1 MQGKGQ
7 GSKFFAATAVFCGNP
22 SERHY
27 NPKKTGDAMPRPVKI
42 RLGEILTQQKLIS
55 QEQLKFALDEQKR
68 TGRKLG
74 RVLVENGHV
83 TEDDICGALAK
94 QLAIPYVNLKYYN
107 VDPESVRLLPESHAR
122 RFRAI
127 VLERRSNGTLLI
139 GMADPV
145 DLFAYDELSRLL
157 RKSIDLAV
165 VSEGVLLQTID
176 RIYRRTEEITDFARE
191 LEQDLGDTVVDF
203 GALGITPG
211 LEEAPVVKLLQS
223 VFDEAVKARASD
235 IHIEPQEERLQIRF
249 RIDGVLHLQTEADI
263 KIASSLALR
272 LKLMAGL
279 DIAEKRLPQDG
290 RFNMKVRQQQIDVRI
305 STMPTQFGESVV
317 MRLLNQ
323 SGGILKLDSIG
334 MPADML
340 ERFRAVIRRP
350 NGLVLVT
357 GPTGS
362 GKTTTLYGALAELNT
377 QESKIITVEDPVE
390 YRLPGANQVQVNEK
404 IDLTFARV
412 LRSALRQDPD
422 VVLVG
427 EMRDQETAQI
437 GMRAAMTGHL
447 VLSTLH
453 TNDVISTP
461 VRLLDMGVP
470 RYLVATSLQMVLAQR
485 LVRLICESCA
495 TLYELKPTERE
506 WLKAELG
513 ETVDNQRY
521 LYGCGCSHC
530 NGTGYLGRTGVYEML
545 EMTEALTDAVSH
557 HVPAHFVKA
566 AQAQM
571 AGRTLRKHAVALA
584 AGGKTTVAEAMRI
597 SNQFED

>member
-1 MQGKGQ
+1 
-7 GSKFFAATAVFCGNP
+7 
-22 SERHY
+22 
-27 NPKKTGDAMPRPVKI
+27 MPRPVKI
-42 RLGEILTQQKLIS
+42 RLGEILTQQKLLS
-55 QEQLKFALDEQKR
+55 QEQLMFALGEQKR

-74 RVLVENGHV
+74 RVVVENGFV

-94 QLAIPYVNLKYYN
+94 QLDIPYVNLKYYN
-107 VDPESVRLLPESHAR
+107 VDPDAVRLLPESQAR

-127 VLERRSNGTLLI
+127 VLEKRSNSTLLV

-145 DLFAYDELSRLL
+145 DLFAYDEISRLL
-157 RKSIDLAV
+157 KKSIDLAV
-165 VSEGVLLQTID
+165 VNEGALLQTID

-203 GALGITPG
+203 GALGIAPG

-223 VFDEAVKARASD
+223 VFDDAIQARASD

-272 LKLMAGL
+272 LKLMSSL

-290 RFNMKVRQQQIDVRI
+290 RFVIKVKQQQIDVRI

-323 SGGILKLDSIG
+323 SGGVFKLDSIG

-340 ERFRAVIRRP
+340 EKFRAILRRP

-390 YRLPGANQVQVNEK
+390 YRLPGANQVQVNDK

-447 VLSTLH
+447 VLATLH

-461 VRLLDMGVP
+461 IRLLDMGVP
-470 RYLVATSLQMVLAQR
+470 RYLVATSLQVVVAQR

-495 TLYELKPTERE
+495 EPYELKPTERE
-506 WLKAELG
+506 WLKADLG
-513 ETVDNQRY
+513 DTIDDSRY
-521 LYGCGCSHC
+521 LHGRGCTHC

-545 EMTEALTDAVSH
+545 EMTETLADAVSH
-557 HVPAHFVKA
+557 HVPAHFTKA

-571 AGRTLRKHAVALA
+571 AGHTLRKHAVALVV
-584 AGGKTTVAEAMRI
+584 GGKTSVSEAMRI